1 MIDRALAKDRPRALA
16 EYMAQFRTDI
26 EGFVALEVV
35 EACIG
40 DYREQQAV
48 AGITYRAFVD
58 PSRRLRGQFHPR
70 NHPSRHPQRPRRHRC
85 RARSRTHR
93 SRPNRWSADF
103 AALCKSYHITK
114 VTGDRYGGEFPRE
127 LFRKHGITYE
137 LSKFTKSELFR
148 DLLPLLNS
156 LKITLPRNARLTSQI
171 VGLERRVAAGGRE
184 TITHPDHG
192 HDDLANA
199 VAGAAKLSRYGGY
212 DSTWRWVS
220 GPTKPP
226 EDPKAQAEARATS

>member
-1 MIDRALAKDRPRALA
+1 M
-16 EYMAQFRTDI
+16 
-26 EGFVALEVV
+26 V

-58 PSRRLRGQFHPR
+58 PSGGSEDSFTLAICHRDTRKDLVIIDAVREVHPPFSPEQVVCRLR
-70 NHPSRHPQRPRRHRC
+70 
-85 RARSRTHR
+85 RAVQE
-93 SRPNRWSADF
+93 
-103 AALCKSYHITK
+103 SYRITK

-127 LFRKHGITYE
+127 LFRKHGIAYE
-137 LSKFTKSELFR
+137 LAKFTKSELFR

-212 DSTWRWVS
+212 DSTWSLGLRS
-220 GPTKPP
+220 DDTTRQTLRRRPS
-226 EDPKAQAEARATS
+226 ACTS